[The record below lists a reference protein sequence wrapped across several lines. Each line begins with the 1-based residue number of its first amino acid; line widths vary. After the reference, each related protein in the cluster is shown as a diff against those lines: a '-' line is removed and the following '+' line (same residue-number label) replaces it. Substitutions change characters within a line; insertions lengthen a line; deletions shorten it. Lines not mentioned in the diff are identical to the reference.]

1 MPVRAAQTLYREYR
15 TESGRLT
22 GDEAME
28 KAFAALSQS
37 LTQFVSETGAE
48 LLEKSLTF
56 CLDED
61 SYGLSCRVVC
71 IENVAREQEFD
82 VIEK

>member
-15 TESGRLT
+15 MESGRLAEN
-22 GDEAME
+22 EAME
-28 KAFAALSQS
+28 KAFGALAQR
-37 LTQFVSETGAE
+37 LAQFVSETGAE
-48 LLEKSLTF
+48 LLEKSLSF

-61 SYGLSCRVVC
+61 SYELSCRVIC

-82 VIEK
+82 VN